1 MKRMATFVC
10 IILFLTLLCSAQENG
25 DAEKEK
31 NALDASSLFQPVRKG
46 DKFIKMGLSLGIPL
60 FNSSKEKIAINPKIY
75 PGGTIDLGFA
85 YYVTNGLSLDA
96 GLSFQFYP
104 TLAKNL
110 YFSLPV
116 TFDLG
121 YTVAASKWRIPFGTG
136 IGGALQIYNGN
147 GAKYF
152 GMIFRFDAGVYYQY
166 TPEWSIGGDITW
178 SVVPQWYKEE
188 SYNRTGNFL
197 NIRFG
202 ARYHF

>member
-85 YYVTNGLSLDA
+85 YY
-96 GLSFQFYP
+96 
-104 TLAKNL
+104 
-110 YFSLPV
+110 
-116 TFDLG
+116 
-121 YTVAASKWRIPFGTG
+121 
-136 IGGALQIYNGN
+136 GN

>member
-1 MKRMATFVC
+1 MKRT
-10 IILFLTLLCSAQENG
+10 IIFICMITLFALFCTAQEN
-25 DAEKEK
+25 EEEK
-31 NALDASSLFQPVRKG
+31 NKLDGSALFQPIRKG

-85 YYVTNGLSLDA
+85 YYVTNGLSL
-96 GLSFQFYP
+96 GGSLSLQFYP

-110 YFSLPV
+110 YFSVPI
-116 TFDLG
+116 TFDVG
-121 YTVAASKWRIPFGTG
+121 YTVAAAKWRIPFEAG

-152 GMIFRFDAGVYYQY
+152 GMLFRFEAGLFYQY
-166 TPEWSIGGDITW
+166 TPEWSIGGGISW
-178 SVVPQWYKEE
+178 SVVPQWYKETY
-188 SYNRTGNFL
+188 YNRTGNFL
-197 NIRFG
+197 NIKFG